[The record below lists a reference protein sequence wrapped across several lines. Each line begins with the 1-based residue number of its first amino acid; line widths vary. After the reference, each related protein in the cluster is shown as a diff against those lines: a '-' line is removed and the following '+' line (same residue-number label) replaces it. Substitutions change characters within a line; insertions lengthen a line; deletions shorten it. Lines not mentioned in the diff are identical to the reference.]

1 MEAIELFVTI
11 NKPGLNNDWN
21 SETENSLKRIAGVE
35 SIRIVEQ
42 NESSHAQINISYNI
56 EILSLTDVES
66 VIKNTGATITEIMI
80 HFPSGISGVSDPYGA
95 SEVATSNKKDINK
108 INGVL
113 QTGVSSTGI
122 LKVSLDPAVS
132 NKQGIVDE
140 IIKIVSSAN
149 AGKK

>member
-1 MEAIELFVTI
+1 MEAIELFITI

-21 SETENSLKRIAGVE
+21 KETENSLKKITGVE
-35 SIRIVEQ
+35 SVIIIEQ

-56 EILSLTDVES
+56 ETLSLDNVES
-66 VIKNTGATITEIMI
+66 VIKNIGAAIVEIMV

-95 SEVATSNKKDINK
+95 SEMATSRKKDMNK

-113 QTGVSSTGI
+113 QLGVSSTGI

-132 NKQGIVDE
+132 NKQAIVDE
-140 IIKIVSSAN
+140 IIQIVSSAN
-149 AGKK
+149 AGKN